1 MFKTL
6 CFCLAVSLTACST
19 TATRTPATTRTA
31 IVACAPN
38 TTASH
43 IQPRANECSSSP
55 VRTYSQDDV
64 QRTGQ
69 QDVGNALQMLD
80 PSITV
85 HH

>member
-19 TATRTPATTRTA
+19 TGTQTPATARTA
-31 IVACAPN
+31 VAACPPD

-43 IQPRANECSSSP
+43 IQSRANGCSATP

-69 QDVGNALQMLD
+69 TDLGNALQMLD
-80 PSITV
+80 PSISV